1 MPGRGSPLCTTDHLA
16 FHVHPTAQQ
25 ADSLYL
31 TIRPYGALYPP
42 DSSATREDVSGSS
55 GSSRGRSGSDEE
67 DSDDEKEAPCNVK
80 TVFPRRKQG
89 QYSRTNSKPVVL
101 DEATLSQF
109 YTLPLHQA
117 ALKLGIS
124 NTAMKGSCR
133 KLGIKR
139 WPYRALCVPTK
150 SQRVHRACTLAKS
163 ASHGSSSRSRAT
175 SSVNTMCPL
184 DESDMTRDAMLL
196 AEAMLLLQK
205 SAHRD
210 ESSPTA
216 QLLHPNI
223 SASSSGCSSEISGAS
238 TRHCEHYEDSVDS
251 SPSGLRGGGASAC
264 SSSWTAQPLSV
275 ASLLN

>member
-1 MPGRGSPLCTTDHLA
+1 MAAPQFQQHPHAMPGNLSDFVDWRLHASQALNTPGSAT
-16 FHVHPTAQQ
+16 
-25 ADSLYL
+25 
-31 TIRPYGALYPP
+31 LYPGAAGLRGHSLLQLALQP
-42 DSSATREDVSGSS
+42 ARA
-55 GSSRGRSGSDEE
+55 SR
-67 DSDDEKEAPCNVK
+67 
-80 TVFPRRKQG
+80 
-89 QYSRTNSKPVVL
+89 L
-101 DEATLSQF
+101 
-109 YTLPLHQA
+109 
-117 ALKLGIS
+117 
-124 NTAMKGSCR
+124 
-133 KLGIKR
+133 
-139 WPYRALCVPTK
+139 
-150 SQRVHRACTLAKS
+150 TLAKS

-205 SAHRD
+205 SVHRD

-238 TRHCEHYEDSVDS
+238 TRHCEHCEDSVDS